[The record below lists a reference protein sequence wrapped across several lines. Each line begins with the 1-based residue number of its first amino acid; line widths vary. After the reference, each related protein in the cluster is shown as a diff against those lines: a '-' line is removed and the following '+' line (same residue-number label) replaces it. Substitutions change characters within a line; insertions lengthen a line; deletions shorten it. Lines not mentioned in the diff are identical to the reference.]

1 MMLKFDKIHLV
12 TSVSNVKSIDKSY
25 FKETLKNGQIISLKY
40 DNDNPFNLKIKLD
53 EVRKE
58 LVLEF
63 TSKILKEDFIQL
75 ISKDTIIKA
84 LNNINDLGVI
94 NLDVNKLLK
103 NARVLNCDVTYDV
116 KTKFDK
122 SIYQVLLKSV
132 SNYNNK
138 WHLSKFGTGVVMN
151 KNVKTKKSKE
161 RLSIYQKIDELT
173 RKPKFLNTFDS
184 KTKNKIFDYFENI
197 TRFEIN
203 LYTID
208 SIKSKLKIED
218 SQLLNVLKSTANPIN
233 DLVKKLFIDFVNCRQ
248 NNKQNT
254 PTSKKDKLAYIDLF
268 GFSKKEEMFNYLLS
282 EKCNHS
288 LPKIERVLR
297 NLYSPNTNI
306 KMILKSN
313 YNNIVLEKFENS
325 NNVGMVGEKIM
336 NLTL

>member
-1 MMLKFDKIHLV
+1 MLKFDKIHLV

-63 TSKILKEDFIQL
+63 TSKILNEDFIQL

-94 NLDVNKLLK
+94 NLDVNKILK
-103 NARVLNCDVTYDV
+103 DSKVLNCDVTYDV
-116 KTKFDK
+116 KTNFDK
-122 SIYQVLLKSV
+122 SIYQVLLNSV
-132 SNYNNK
+132 SNYNYK

-151 KNVKTKKSKE
+151 KNVKTKKCRE
-161 RLSIYQKIDELT
+161 RLTIYQKTNELS
-173 RKPKFLNTFDS
+173 RKNVFLETFGI

-203 LYTID
+203 LFTIA
-208 SIKSKLKIED
+208 SIKDKLKIED
-218 SQLLNVLKSTANPIN
+218 SQLHNVLESTANPIN
-233 DLVKKLFIDFVNCRQ
+233 DLVKKLFMDFVNCDK
-248 NNKQNT
+248 NDKQNT
-254 PTSKKDKLAYIDLF
+254 ATSKKNKLTYEDLF

-282 EKCNHS
+282 EKCNHN
-288 LPKIERVLR
+288 LQKIERVLR
-297 NLYSPNTNI
+297 NLLSPKTNI
-306 KMILKSN
+306 KMILKNN
-313 YNNIVLEKFENS
+313 YNNIVLRKFEIR
-325 NNVGMVGEKIM
+325 NNVRMIGEKII